1 MKLRHLAPLA
11 IAVARAEFRT
21 KCARAD
27 RMRGRAGMTMTNANW
42 CVLVAALLPFLFT
55 GMAKFSGLRYNN
67 KRPREFQE
75 QLTGWRLRAHWAHLN
90 SFEAFPPFAAAV
102 VIAQQAGADQGRV
115 DLLAMSFIAARL
127 VYGAMYLANL
137 APLRSL
143 VWAVGLGLTIAIFL
157 AAR

>member
-1 MKLRHLAPLA
+1 
-11 IAVARAEFRT
+11 
-21 KCARAD
+21 
-27 RMRGRAGMTMTNANW
+27 MTNANW

-55 GMAKFSGLRYNN
+55 GLAKFSGLRYNN

-102 VIAQQAGADQGRV
+102 LVAQQAGADQGRV